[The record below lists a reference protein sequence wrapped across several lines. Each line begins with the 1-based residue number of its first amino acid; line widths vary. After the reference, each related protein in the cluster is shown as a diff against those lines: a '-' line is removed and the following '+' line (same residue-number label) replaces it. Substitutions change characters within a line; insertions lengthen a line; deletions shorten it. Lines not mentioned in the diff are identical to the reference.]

1 MESLAMGSYG
11 IYVWTCFGL
20 ALAVV
25 VLSDWRARYRHRQVY
40 KEIRTRV
47 KALEG
52 KQ

>member
-1 MESLAMGSYG
+1 MESLEMGSYG

-25 VLSDWRARYRHRQVY
+25 VLSDWRARLRHKRVY
-40 KEIRTRV
+40 KEIKTRI